1 MDYYSIGQCTPGI
14 IAVNVATFIGYKMK
28 NVSGA
33 VVATAGI
40 VMPSFLI
47 IIGLANILAL
57 TWKTVMLLMLLPG
70 FGLW

>member
-14 IAVNVATFIGYKMK
+14 IAVEMLPTFIGYKNE

-40 VMPSFLI
+40 VMPSLF
-47 IIGLANILAL
+47 
-57 TWKTVMLLMLLPG
+57 
-70 FGLW
+70 